1 MEAHGSEAAVQAA
14 AAPATDL
21 EAQVIEFTGCSLTVA
36 RAAIEAAGPAG
47 LERAVDLALSGEC
60 TLPSAGPPQS
70 AGPHKAVCLV
80 RRDLNMG
87 SGKVA
92 AQVAH
97 ACLGV
102 YRLAHDRC
110 PAVLQASAAPP
121 TLTLAFVFTF
131 APALTLTLN
140 WQSWVGGGE
149 AIIVLG
155 VDSAEQMKSLL
166 SEAAQKGLC
175 THCVADA
182 GRTEVAPGTETVGC
196 IGPAPVQSIDVVTGH
211 LGLL

>member
-1 MEAHGSEAAVQAA
+1 MQAA

>member
-1 MEAHGSEAAVQAA
+1 MQAA

-121 TLTLAFVFTF
+121 TLTLAFVLTF

>member
-1 MEAHGSEAAVQAA
+1 MRMTAAR
-14 AAPATDL
+14 P
-21 EAQVIEFTGCSLTVA
+21 CY
-36 RAAIEAAGPAG
+36 
-47 LERAVDLALSGEC
+47 
-60 TLPSAGPPQS
+60 
-70 AGPHKAVCLV
+70 
-80 RRDLNMG
+80 RR
-87 SGKVA
+87 
-92 AQVAH
+92 
-97 ACLGV
+97 
-102 YRLAHDRC
+102 
-110 PAVLQASAAPP
+110 SAALR
-121 TLTLAFVFTF
+121 TLALAFVLVL
-131 APALTLTLN
+131 ALALVLTLTLN

>member
-1 MEAHGSEAAVQAA
+1 MQAA

-80 RRDLNMG
+80 RRDQNMG

>member
-1 MEAHGSEAAVQAA
+1 MEP
-14 AAPATDL
+14 AAPATSDL

-47 LERAVDLALSGEC
+47 LERAVNLALSGEC
-60 TLPSAGPPQS
+60 TQGTPQS

-87 SGKVA
+87 PGKVA

-97 ACLGV
+97 AVLGV
-102 YRLAHDRC
+102 YRIAQDRC
-110 PAVLQASAAPP
+110 PEVL
-121 TLTLAFVFTF
+121 
-131 APALTLTLN
+131 
-140 WQSWVGGGE
+140 QSWVGGGE

-155 VDSAEQMKSLL
+155 VESGGQMNGLL
-166 SEAAQKGLC
+166 SEAAQQGLC

-196 IGPAPVQSIDVVTGH
+196 IGPAPVQSVDVVTGH
-211 LGLL
+211 LSLL

>member
-1 MEAHGSEAAVQAA
+1 LRLTAAR
-14 AAPATDL
+14 P
-21 EAQVIEFTGCSLTVA
+21 C
-36 RAAIEAAGPAG
+36 
-47 LERAVDLALSGEC
+47 C
-60 TLPSAGPPQS
+60 
-70 AGPHKAVCLV
+70 
-80 RRDLNMG
+80 RR
-87 SGKVA
+87 
-92 AQVAH
+92 
-97 ACLGV
+97 
-102 YRLAHDRC
+102 
-110 PAVLQASAAPP
+110 SAAPP
-121 TLTLAFVFTF
+121 TLTLAFVLTFTL
-131 APALTLTLN
+131 ALTLTLN

-196 IGPAPVQSIDVVTGH
+196 IGPAPVQSIDLVTGH